1 MSGSGKRN
9 QQFNISPNGENL
21 SPNRG
26 RIPAGPYD
34 QGNDLLWDDNHN
46 FGSMK
51 GAQGNDKYGNI
62 P

>member
-1 MSGSGKRN
+1 M
-9 QQFNISPNGENL
+9 SPNGD
-21 SPNRG
+21 NRG
-26 RIPAGPYD
+26 RVPAGPYD

-51 GAQGNDKYGNI
+51 GAQGKDKYGYI

>member
-9 QQFNISPNGENL
+9 QQFNMSPNGD
-21 SPNRG
+21 NRG
-26 RIPAGPYD
+26 RVPAGPYD

-51 GAQGNDKYGNI
+51 GAQGKDKYGYI